1 MIEAIVVS
9 NSSLLRKREIVVKNT
24 LGTSR
29 NKREKEKYRTVKPLI
44 VGATA
49 DSKSYIILRLS
60 SVCLCTK
67 SEVLNQLC
75 PIVRKFIN
83 VCSVHIAIFVV
94 NPRPLWSSV
103 VPLGPLSPPWSF
115 LGPHLCSPLVHT

>member
-29 NKREKEKYRTVKPLI
+29 NKPAKEKYRTVKPLI

-49 DSKSYIILRLS
+49 DS
-60 SVCLCTK
+60 
-67 SEVLNQLC
+67 
-75 PIVRKFIN
+75 
-83 VCSVHIAIFVV
+83 
-94 NPRPLWSSV
+94 
-103 VPLGPLSPPWSF
+103 
-115 LGPHLCSPLVHT
+115 

>member
-44 VGATA
+44 VGVTA

-60 SVCLCTK
+60 SIYISDFYCLSVCLWTK
-67 SEVLNQLC
+67 SEVLN
-75 PIVRKFIN
+75 
-83 VCSVHIAIFVV
+83 
-94 NPRPLWSSV
+94 
-103 VPLGPLSPPWSF
+103 
-115 LGPHLCSPLVHT
+115 